1 MTLESLKSK
10 KDRVYFLIKRG
21 SEPIGIIDLTN
32 INHNDK
38 SAKIGLY
45 AKPQLKGVGNHLMET
60 IINYAAHSLKL
71 KILFAEV
78 FTENTAAIHLYT
90 RYNFKTYDKKE
101 MGNRQIQL
109 MELQL
114 ENR

>member
-1 MTLESLKSK
+1 LKSK
-10 KDRVYFLIKRG
+10 KDRVYFLVKRNT
-21 SEPIGIIDLTN
+21 EPIGVIDLTN
-32 INHNDK
+32 INYADK
-38 SAKIGLY
+38 SAEIGLY
-45 AKPQLKGVGNHLMET
+45 AKPQLKGIGNHLMET
-60 IINYAAHSLKL
+60 IINYAVYNLKL
-71 KILFAEV
+71 KTLFAEV
-78 FTENTAAIHLYT
+78 FTENTAAIKLYK